1 MSCESALDAC
11 GQQCDQIGRIFALWA
26 TIQSREQQLFYP
38 NRPHCYTIFVK
49 VSKSIIFLV
58 KSFLGNFYRHLA
70 IFIWSH
76 CFFSSLSFFCVETL
90 NCWFGDDDGDD
101 VSPFS
106 DEIRWNFLTFYK
118 LIFCQI
124 VALRTFPSFNIFV
137 HLFNC
142 FNSNLPCGS
151 VCLSQKITSRV
162 VTQLWNNALSLVKT
176 CHKTSNIQS

>member
-1 MSCESALDAC
+1 MQLSLAAARVKRMSCESALDAC

-76 CFFSSLSFFCVETL
+76 WWTVLLVIDVCGAIQQKLFPTI
-90 NCWFGDDDGDD
+90 DGT
-101 VSPFS
+101 
-106 DEIRWNFLTFYK
+106 INR
-118 LIFCQI
+118 
-124 VALRTFPSFNIFV
+124 
-137 HLFNC
+137 
-142 FNSNLPCGS
+142 
-151 VCLSQKITSRV
+151 
-162 VTQLWNNALSLVKT
+162 
-176 CHKTSNIQS
+176 